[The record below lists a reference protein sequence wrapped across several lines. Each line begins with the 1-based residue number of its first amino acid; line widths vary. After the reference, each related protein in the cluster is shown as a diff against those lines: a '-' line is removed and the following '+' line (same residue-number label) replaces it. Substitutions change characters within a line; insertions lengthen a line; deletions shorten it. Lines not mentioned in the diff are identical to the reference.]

1 MNERADEFDEFEAEL
16 SSLRPRAIPP
26 ALADRIG
33 EQLARRGG
41 DLSWADRCLATFMGA
56 GALAASVIVVLTA
69 WQMIEGQHVGP
80 SALPPPAIVAQQPPP
95 PPSSIGALQQALARS
110 NGPTL
115 ELLR

>member
-1 MNERADEFDEFEAEL
+1 MNEPTDEFGEFEAEL
-16 SSLRPRAIPP
+16 SSLRPAAIPP
-26 ALADRIG
+26 ALAERIAQQLDRPDSFS
-33 EQLARRGG
+33 L
-41 DLSWADRCLATFMGA
+41 ADRCLATFMGA

-69 WQMIEGQHVGP
+69 WQVIENQRTGP
-80 SALPPPAIVAQQPPP
+80 SALPPPAIVAQQQP